1 MATTT
6 TTKVYLGGSCFLS
19 LFVPEEGRCPG
30 LHNEIQL
37 QYPLTLN
44 LVFLLYSHAFIGSLP
59 ANFFFSSELS
69 FSLSLS
75 LSLSLSPTDSTY
87 LRPLFR
93 SLAPRSQT
101 PPQTPPQQPASIV
114 SKRNPSPAQSKTDQA
129 ARLPRRKPRLPRND
143 RHAKRQ
149 THTKQSAVTVNTTT
163 SNSGICQEGEKW
175 RAARVATSMSGWMV
189 DGVGVAIGAR
199 TGVGVAVAPSS

>member
-75 LSLSLSPTDSTY
+75 LSLSLSDVLYLPPST
-87 LRPLFR
+87 LQVSR
-93 SLAPRSQT
+93 SPFSDATSDATSAASLHRQQTKPFTSPVEDRS
-101 PPQTPPQQPASIV
+101 S
-114 SKRNPSPAQSKTDQA
+114 SPAAATKAALAAQRPPRQTTDPHQ
-129 ARLPRRKPRLPRND
+129 
-143 RHAKRQ
+143 AKRR
-149 THTKQSAVTVNTTT
+149 HGEHHDFKFRHLPGGGEMAR
-163 SNSGICQEGEKW
+163 CEGGDFDEW
-175 RAARVATSMSGWMV
+175 LDGGW
-189 DGVGVAIGAR
+189 GWSR
-199 TGVGVAVAPSS
+199 YRS